1 MAAQGA
7 DFHVVSVNGPLKFP
21 QSAGVIQKESPI
33 GVGMSGGAAAAQ
45 LYSLDAKAL
54 QIIQRRF
61 QGLMV

>member
-1 MAAQGA
+1 M
-7 DFHVVSVNGPLKFP
+7 VSVNGPLKFP
-21 QSAGVIQKESPI
+21 QSAGVIQKNLRV

-45 LYSLDAKAL
+45 LYRLDAKAL